1 MHQFS
6 EETTAIVEL
15 IRRLVKEH
23 QMPLE
28 KRILAGET
36 LVPDDFGPGRDA
48 AKAAGLWGLT
58 APKSLGG
65 IELPIVTYLAIFEEK
80 CKCLAELQ
88 FGGSSS
94 LTNLYGL
101 EGEQKKRYLDP
112 LLAGEKRHCFAQ
124 TEPSGGADPAM
135 SINTKA
141 VQNSD
146 GGWVINGDKIW
157 ISNFA
162 HADYVFVVARTE
174 KGKGAAGISMFAVE
188 TNNPG
193 ITAREIPMLG
203 QFKTHQL
210 IFDDCRVDD
219 LSLIGGEGAGFK
231 GAQKALSAARFE
243 VGARALG
250 IAQRCYDMMVD
261 YAKTRHAFGGA
272 LSEKQA
278 IQSMIVDSWIE
289 IQQNRLMMYAC
300 AEKADQG
307 HDTRVEAS
315 MIKMVCTEMVNEVID
330 RAIQIHGGAGG
341 TYESP
346 LAHWFD
352 GQRLARIYEGPTEVH
367 KYRVLARHLLE

>member
-1 MHQFS
+1 MYQFS
-6 EETTAIVEL
+6 EETAAIVEL
-15 IRRLVKEH
+15 TRRLVKDH

-28 KRILAGET
+28 KRILAGED
-36 LVPDDFGPGRDA
+36 LAPSDYQPGCEA

-58 APKSLGG
+58 APESLGG
-65 IELPIVTYLAIFEEK
+65 IDLPIVTYLAIFEEK
-80 CKCLAELQ
+80 CKCLAEIQ
-88 FGGSSS
+88 FGGSCP
-94 LTNLYGL
+94 LPNLYGL
-101 EGEQKKRYLDP
+101 EGEQKQRYLDP
-112 LLAGEKRHCFAQ
+112 VLSGEKRLCFAQ

-141 VQNSD
+141 THD
-146 GGWVINGDKIW
+146 GGGWVINGDKIW

-162 HADYVFVVARTE
+162 NADHVYVVARTE

-188 TNNPG
+188 TDNPG

-210 IFDDCRVDD
+210 IFDDCKVDE
-219 LSLIGGEGAGFK
+219 LSLIGGEGAGFA
-231 GAQKALSAARFE
+231 GAQKSLSAARFE

-261 YAKTRHAFGGA
+261 YAKTRHAFGGP

-278 IQSMIVDSWIE
+278 IQSMIVDSWVE
-289 IQQNRLMMYAC
+289 IQQNRLLMYAC
-300 AEKADQG
+300 AEKADEG
-307 HDTRVEAS
+307 LDTRVEAG
-315 MIKMVCTEMVNEVID
+315 MIKMVCTEMVSKIID
-330 RAIQIHGGAGG
+330 RAIQIHGAAGG

-346 LAHWFD
+346 LAHWHD

-367 KYRVLARHLLE
+367 KFRVLARHLLK